1 MDLCLK
7 ELVIIVKVVMIK
19 LYRSLWIMI
28 VRKIIINSSNNGSK
42 SNKYRSIILK

>member
-28 VRKIIINSSNNGSK
+28 VRKIIISSSNKGSK
-42 SNKYRSIILK
+42 SSRLSIILS

>member
-7 ELVIIVKVVMIK
+7 ELVIIVRVVMIK

-28 VRKIIINSSNNGSK
+28 VRKIIISSSNKGSK
-42 SNKYRSIILK
+42 SRLSIILS